1 MTHSPPIDGEETAD
15 PAVSEPPAPPQTLL
29 SREYLLT
36 TVGMFAL
43 IFLAAFE
50 SLAVTTVMPGISREL
65 DGERLFA
72 LAFAAPPATG
82 IVGMVVAGL
91 WSDRKGSGQ
100 PLIATVL
107 LFAAGLV
114 ICGFAPTMEVLV
126 LGRLVQGFG
135 AGGSIVALYV
145 MVGVIYPTWL
155 RPRVF
160 ASFAAAWVLP
170 ALIGPPVA
178 AFIAHRFGWEWV
190 FLGAV
195 VLATI
200 ALGLCIPA
208 VRSMP
213 EHHGD
218 ATYSGG
224 AMPILLSLLVASGV
238 LGINLSTQVEG
249 LGTAL
254 GVGSA
259 IVVVLAVRRLLP
271 RHTSRA
277 GRGLPSTIL
286 TRGALSAAFFTIEA
300 YIPFALQDNWDFSP
314 TQAGLALTVAGITWA
329 SASQWQGRVG
339 DRLAHPAAML
349 LGASLV
355 AAGAVLIVMTT
366 YAGWPAWL
374 LIAGY
379 GVTSVGMGIAF
390 ARTTVA
396 MLGASTDADRGFNS
410 SALSIADSLGAA
422 LAITIA
428 GIAYALS
435 PDSAV
440 AAHFGAV
447 FVVGTICAALAV
459 LAARRTA

>member
-1 MTHSPPIDGEETAD
+1 M
-15 PAVSEPPAPPQTLL
+15 
-29 SREYLLT
+29 LT

-65 DGERLFA
+65 DGERLYA

-91 WSDRKGSGQ
+91 WSDRRGAGP

-114 ICGFAPTMEVLV
+114 VCGFAPTMEVLV
-126 LGRLVQGFG
+126 LGRLIQGFG

-178 AFIAHRFGWEWV
+178 AFVAHHFGWQWV

-195 VLATI
+195 FLAVI
-200 ALGLCIPA
+200 ALGLCLPA

-213 EHHGD
+213 AHHGA
-218 ATYSGG
+218 ATDGKG
-224 AMPILLSLLVASGV
+224 ASAIGLAVLVACGV
-238 LGINLSTQVEG
+238 LAIDLATRVAGVGIALG
-249 LGTAL
+249 LGSAL
-254 GVGSA
+254 
-259 IVVVLAVRRLLP
+259 VVVLAVRRLLP
-271 RHTSRA
+271 PGTLRA

-314 TQAGLALTVAGITWA
+314 TQAGLALTVAGVTWA

-355 AAGAVLIVMTT
+355 AAGAVVIVITT
-366 YAGWPAWL
+366 YAGGPAWL

-379 GVTSVGMGIAF
+379 GVTSIGMGIAF

-435 PDSAV
+435 PDSEI

-447 FVVGTICAALAV
+447 FAVGTVCAALAV